1 VSISSTVI
9 FEESVSERLQN
20 EPPTHPWRKK
30 PIKFNLSMILAVVIP
45 ALIVAWLIQYSNI
58 PGPVIAVAIYLP
70 LQLVAAGLAAW
81 ANRGLR
87 SVGDSVIIVLAIG
100 ATIFSLVVLI
110 SVILSLIIRG
120 WQALSAHFLYQN
132 SVYINPS
139 TPLEYGGIGH
149 AMVGTLLILLISSV
163 IAVPIGIAT
172 AIYITEVRGRAVA
185 YVRFFV
191 QAMSGVPSVVA
202 GLFIL
207 TIAVS
212 TGAFNQSAFAGGLA
226 YAILMLPTVAR
237 TAEEVLKLIPDELR
251 TGALALGSTKART
264 VLMVVLP
271 AARTGIITAILLGV
285 ARVIG
290 ETAPLLLAAGNND
303 GTVTNPFDQA
313 ISSIPVYIF
322 NNVALPYP
330 DAVTRAWGSALVLMI
345 FVAVLFTAARL
356 LGRGKV
362 GKH

>member
-1 VSISSTVI
+1 
-9 FEESVSERLQN
+9 
-20 EPPTHPWRKK
+20 
-30 PIKFNLSMILAVVIP
+30 LAVVIP
-45 ALIVAWLIQYSNI
+45 GVIVAWLFFSSAL
-58 PGPVIAVAIYLP
+58 PGAIIAVVIYLP
-70 LQLVAAGLAAW
+70 LQLFAAGLAALF
-81 ANRGLR
+81 NRGR
-87 SVGDSVIIVLAIG
+87 KSIGDSFIIVLSIG
-100 ATIFSLVVLI
+100 ATIFTLVILI
-110 SVILSLIIRG
+110 SVIGSLIIRG
-120 WQALSAHFLYQN
+120 FRALSPHFLYQN

-149 AMVGTLLILLISSV
+149 AMVGTLLILTISSL

-172 AIYITEVRGRAVA
+172 AVYITEVRGRAVV

-191 QAMSGVPSVVA
+191 QSMSGVPSVVA

-237 TAEEVLKLIPDELR
+237 TAEEVLKLVPDDLR
-251 TGALALGSTKART
+251 TGALALGSTRART

-271 AARTGIITAILLGV
+271 AARTGIITAILLGI

-313 ISSIPVYIF
+313 VSSIPVYIF

-345 FVAVLFTAARL
+345 FVAVLFTLARY

-362 GKH
+362 GKY

>member
-1 VSISSTVI
+1 MSTVV
-9 FEESVSERLQN
+9 FDESHIEHLKN
-20 EPPTHPWRKK
+20 EPPRRPWTKK
-30 PIKFNLSMILAVVIP
+30 PARFTVSVALAVVIP
-45 ALIVAWLIQYSNI
+45 ALIVGWLFLTSDI
-58 PGPVIAVAIYLP
+58 PGALIAVVIYLP
-70 LQLVAAGLAAW
+70 LQLVAAGIAAW
-81 ANRGLR
+81 FNRGLR
-87 SVGDSVIIVLAIG
+87 SVGDSVIVVLAIG

-110 SVILSLIIRG
+110 SVIASLIIRG
-120 WQALSAHFLYQN
+120 IKALSPHFLYQN

-149 AMVGTLLILLISSV
+149 AMVGTLLILLISSA

-172 AIYITEVRGRAVA
+172 AVYITEVRGRAVP

-207 TIAVS
+207 TIVVA
-212 TGAFNQSAFAGGLA
+212 TGAFNQSALAGGLA

-251 TGALALGSTKART
+251 TGALALGSTRART

-271 AARTGIITAILLGV
+271 AARTGIITAILLGI

-303 GTVTNPFDQA
+303 ATVVNPFDQSIA
-313 ISSIPVYIF
+313 SIPVYIF

-345 FVAVLFTAARL
+345 FVAVIFTLARV

-362 GKH
+362 GKY

>member
-1 VSISSTVI
+1 MTTVI
-9 FEESVSERLQN
+9 FESTSVKHLKDESPQR
-20 EPPTHPWRKK
+20 PWRKK
-30 PIKFNLSMILAVVIP
+30 PTKFTVSVFLAVVVP
-45 ALIVAWLIQYSNI
+45 GVIVAWLFFSSTL
-58 PGPVIAVAIYLP
+58 PGAIIAVVIYLP
-70 LQLVAAGLAAW
+70 LQLFAAGLAALF
-81 ANRGLR
+81 NRGR
-87 SVGDSVIIVLAIG
+87 KSIGDSFIIVLSIG
-100 ATIFSLVVLI
+100 ATVFTLVVLI
-110 SVILSLIIRG
+110 SVIGSLVVRG
-120 WQALSAHFLYQN
+120 FRALSPHFLYQN

-149 AMVGTLLILLISSV
+149 AMVGTLLILTISSL

-172 AIYITEVRGRAVA
+172 AVYITEVRGRAVA

-191 QAMSGVPSVVA
+191 QSMSGVPSVVA

-237 TAEEVLKLIPDELR
+237 TAEEVLKLVPDDLR
-251 TGALALGSTKART
+251 TGALALGSTRART

-271 AARTGIITAILLGV
+271 AARTGIITAILLGI

-313 ISSIPVYIF
+313 VSSIPVYIF

-345 FVAVLFTAARL
+345 FVAVLFTLARV

-362 GKH
+362 GKY

>member
-1 VSISSTVI
+1 MSTTI
-9 FEESVSERLQN
+9 FESTSVAHLKN
-20 EPPTHPWRKK
+20 EPPQRPWRKK
-30 PIKFNLSMILAVVIP
+30 PTKFTVSVFLAIVIP
-45 ALIVAWLIQYSNI
+45 AIIVGWLLLYSDLPGAIVA
-58 PGPVIAVAIYLP
+58 VVIYLP
-70 LQLVAAGLAAW
+70 LQLVAAGAA
-81 ANRGLR
+81 AIVNRGRR
-87 SVGDSVIIVLAIG
+87 SVGDSFIIVLAIG
-100 ATIFSLVVLI
+100 ATIFTLVVLI
-110 SVILSLIIRG
+110 SVIASLFIRG
-120 WQALSAHFLYQN
+120 FQALSPHFLYQN

-149 AMVGTLLILLISSV
+149 AMVGTLLILLISSA

-172 AIYITEVRGRAVA
+172 AVYITEVRGRAVP

-207 TIAVS
+207 TIAVA

-251 TGALALGSTKART
+251 TGALALGSTRART

-313 ISSIPVYIF
+313 VSSIPVYIF

-345 FVAVLFTAARL
+345 FVAVLFTLARV

-362 GKH
+362 GKY

>member
-1 VSISSTVI
+1 MSTVI
-9 FEESVSERLQN
+9 FESASIEHLKDETPQR
-20 EPPTHPWRKK
+20 PWRKK
-30 PIKFNLSMILAVVIP
+30 PTKFTVSVFLAVVVP
-45 ALIVAWLIQYSNI
+45 GVIVAWLFFSSTL
-58 PGPVIAVAIYLP
+58 PGAIIAVVIYLP
-70 LQLVAAGLAAW
+70 LQLFAAGLAALI
-81 ANRGLR
+81 NRGRR
-87 SVGDSVIIVLAIG
+87 SIADSFIIVLATG
-100 ATIFSLVVLI
+100 ATVFTLVILI
-110 SVILSLIIRG
+110 SLIGSLIVRG
-120 WQALSAHFLYQN
+120 FRALSPHFLYQN

-149 AMVGTLLILLISSV
+149 AMIGTLLILTIASL

-172 AIYITEVRGRAVA
+172 AVYITEVRGRAVA

-191 QAMSGVPSVVA
+191 QSMSGVPSVVA

-237 TAEEVLKLIPDELR
+237 TAEEVLKLVPDELR
-251 TGALALGSTKART
+251 TGALALGSTRART

-271 AARTGIITAILLGV
+271 AARTGIITAILLGI

-303 GTVTNPFDQA
+303 GTVTNPFGQA
-313 ISSIPVYIF
+313 VSSIPVYIF

-330 DAVTRAWGSALVLMI
+330 DAVARAWGSALVLMI
-345 FVAVLFTAARL
+345 FVAVLFTLARV

-362 GKH
+362 GKY